1 MTATLLSMCQDVAG
15 RLGLETLTSVA
26 STTNQTARR
35 LFRLAT
41 ASGRSLSRRADWQQL
56 RDEFSF
62 TTVATAEQTGA
73 TLPTDWDRFVVE
85 TGYNRTRQRPVAGPL
100 TPQEWQETQ
109 ARSAS
114 LAPTDSVYMRGNE
127 IFISPTPAAGQDI
140 YFEYVSK
147 NWCTNSTGTGQDR
160 WQADTDLLLLDE
172 EMSILDLMW
181 RYNKSRGLPY
191 AEDFRASELMIADR
205 ITKAGLGKRRMQLV
219 KRGVRATRP
228 MPPVISEGDWN
239 Q

>member
-1 MTATLLSMCQDVAG
+1 MSATLLSLCQDVAG
-15 RLGLETLTSVA
+15 RLGLEQLSSVA
-26 STTNQTARR
+26 STSNQTARR

-41 ASGRSLSRRADWQQL
+41 ASGRSLARRADWQQL
-56 RDEFSF
+56 RDEFTF

-73 TLPTDWDRFVVE
+73 TLPADWDRFVVE

-100 TPQEWQETQ
+100 TPQEWQESQ

-114 LAPTDSVYMRGNE
+114 LAPTDSVYMRGNA
-127 IFISPTPAAGQDI
+127 IFITPTPAAGQSI

-147 NWCTNSTGTGQDR
+147 NWAETSGGVGTDR
-160 WQADTDLLLLDE
+160 FAADTDVTLLDE
-172 EMSILDLMW
+172 EMSVLDLMW

-191 AEDFRASELMIADR
+191 AEDFRAAELMIADR

-228 MPPVISEGDWN
+228 MPPVIPEGNWN